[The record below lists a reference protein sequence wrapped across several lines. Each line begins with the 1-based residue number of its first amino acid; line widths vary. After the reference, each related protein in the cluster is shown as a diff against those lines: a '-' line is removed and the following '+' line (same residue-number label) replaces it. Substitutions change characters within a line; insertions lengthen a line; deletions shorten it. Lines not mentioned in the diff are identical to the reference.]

1 VGRRPYSR
9 AKIIQLNRQK
19 EAIKQALTSLQQL
32 PVRQIVLCVEFSD
45 RPEEVIFYGNP
56 KKIFQLLALAQFQ
69 IGFRF
74 PFTHWQEEEKGEGE

>member
-1 VGRRPYSR
+1 M
-9 AKIIQLNRQK
+9 K
-19 EAIKQALTSLQQL
+19 
-32 PVRQIVLCVEFSD
+32 QIVVCVEFSD

-74 PFTHWQEEEKGEGE
+74 PFAHWQEEEKEEGE

>member
-1 VGRRPYSR
+1 M
-9 AKIIQLNRQK
+9 AKIIQLNRER
-19 EAIKQALTSLQQL
+19 EAIEQALATLQQL
-32 PVRQIVLCVEFSD
+32 PVRQIVVCVEFSD

-74 PFTHWQEEEKGEGE
+74 PFAQWQEEDREEGE

>member
-1 VGRRPYSR
+1 MEDYKPMT
-9 AKIIQLNRQK
+9 KIIQLNREK
-19 EAIKQALTSLQQL
+19 EAIEQALEALQQL
-32 PVRQIVLCVEFSD
+32 PVRQIVVCAEFSD

-74 PFTHWQEEEKGEGE
+74 PLVKWHPEESEERD

>member
-1 VGRRPYSR
+1 
-9 AKIIQLNRQK
+9 
-19 EAIKQALTSLQQL
+19 
-32 PVRQIVLCVEFSD
+32 VRQIVVCVEFSD

-74 PFTHWQEEEKGEGE
+74 PFAHWQEEDREESE

>member
-1 VGRRPYSR
+1 M
-9 AKIIQLNRQK
+9 AKIIQLNRGR
-19 EAIKQALTSLQQL
+19 EAIEQALAALQQL
-32 PVRQIVLCVEFSD
+32 PVKQIVVCVEFSD

-74 PFTHWQEEEKGEGE
+74 PFAHWQEEDREKEE

>member
-1 VGRRPYSR
+1 M
-9 AKIIQLNRQK
+9 AKIIQLNRGR
-19 EAIKQALTSLQQL
+19 EAIEQALAALQQL
-32 PVRQIVLCVEFSD
+32 PVRQIVVCVEFSD

-74 PFTHWQEEEKGEGE
+74 PFAHWQEEDREEGE

>member
-1 VGRRPYSR
+1 MSQV
-9 AKIIQLNRQK
+9 IQLNRQK
-19 EAIKQALTSLQQL
+19 AAFEQALNTLKDL
-32 PVRQIVLCVEFSD
+32 PVRQIVVCVEFSD

-74 PFTHWQEEEKGEGE
+74 PFANWLEEEKEEGD

>member
-1 VGRRPYSR
+1 M
-9 AKIIQLNRQK
+9 AKIFQLNRER
-19 EAIKQALTSLQQL
+19 EAIEQALAALERL
-32 PVRQIVLCVEFSD
+32 PVRQIVVCVEFSD

-74 PFTHWQEEEKGEGE
+74 PFAHWQEEDREEGD

>member
-1 VGRRPYSR
+1 M
-9 AKIIQLNRQK
+9 AQIIQLNRER
-19 EAIKQALTSLQQL
+19 EAIKQALDALHQL
-32 PVRQIVLCVEFSD
+32 PVKQIVVCVDFSD

-74 PFTHWQEEEKGEGE
+74 PFTQWQEEGEEEGD

>member
-1 VGRRPYSR
+1 M
-9 AKIIQLNRQK
+9 AKIIQLNRER
-19 EAIKQALTSLQQL
+19 EAIEQALAALQQL
-32 PVRQIVLCVEFSD
+32 PVRQIVVCVEFSD

-74 PFTHWQEEEKGEGE
+74 PFAHWQEEDREEGE

>member
-1 VGRRPYSR
+1 M
-9 AKIIQLNRQK
+9 AQIFQINQEK
-19 EAIKQALTSLQQL
+19 EAIKQALAALQEL
-32 PVRQIVLCVEFSD
+32 PVKQIVVCVEFSD

-74 PFTHWQEEEKGEGE
+74 PFAHWQEEHTEEGD

>member
-1 VGRRPYSR
+1 M
-9 AKIIQLNRQK
+9 AKIIQLNRGR
-19 EAIKQALTSLQQL
+19 EAIEQALSALQQL
-32 PVRQIVLCVEFSD
+32 PVRQIVVCVEFSD

-74 PFTHWQEEEKGEGE
+74 PFAHWQEEDREEGE